1 MERRPDRCTEQL
13 ELDFSVPPSPNTPRE
28 AVIDEHAVRWFAAV
42 LGVELL
48 PANLRTLCPVWINT
62 GRTCRWDHS
71 CRSHQLEVVDHA
83 VQAMDESGHRCV
95 VLAPYR
101 FDADRARELSEWC
114 SSRSL
119 TWEVLPVTYWHP
131 ATVAVLIRAIAV
143 AGHSWTHRPAW
154 NAQRG
159 GSTA

>member
-1 MERRPDRCTEQL
+1 MSTQSGGSCGPGRGA
-13 ELDFSVPPSPNTPRE
+13 PS
-28 AVIDEHAVRWFAAV
+28 
-42 LGVELL
+42 GK
-48 PANLRTLCPVWINT
+48 PANTLCPVWINT

-101 FDADRARELSEWC
+101 FDADRAREASEWC

-119 TWEVLPVTYWHP
+119 TWEVLPVTYWHRRQ
-131 ATVAVLIRAIAV
+131 L
-143 AGHSWTHRPAW
+143 
-154 NAQRG
+154 QC
-159 GSTA
+159 